1 MREGYELVAT
11 RFAQIELM
19 VERYY
24 VHDDGT
30 ITDYQGPQLVVLVS
44 ANRIV
49 TFHDLGRQID
59 ELSAERSYQLV
70 ESALAACDEPQADF
84 GIDTAMGRPTT
95 TFRLRAYRA
104 LHETT
109 RASRHAINGY
119 APRALGPVYS
129 AFLALLR
136 ERTGP
141 LPAAASR
148 AWDLAATWF
157 APSDLGPL
165 YRAGQPVPM
174 PAIVT
179 AFAEDDTVYFRAG
192 QPPNRS
198 ELYRL
203 DGLQLVWLRGNET
216 IPLTAIDGPN
226 YALPCGAGAIHVHQ
240 EWQQP
245 RRIYVRIEDPVR
257 GIYVQRD

>member
-1 MREGYELVAT
+1 MLEGYELVAT
-11 RFAQIELM
+11 RFAQIELF

-30 ITDYQGPQLVVLVS
+30 ITDYQGPQLVVFVS

-49 TFHDLGRQID
+49 TLHELGRQVD
-59 ELSAERSYQLV
+59 ELSAHRSHELV
-70 ESALAACDEPQADF
+70 ERALAACDEPQADF
-84 GIDTAMGRPTT
+84 GVDTAIGRPTT
-95 TFRLRAYRA
+95 RYQLRVYRA

-119 APRALGPVYS
+119 DARALGPAYS
-129 AFLALLR
+129 AFLAMLR
-136 ERTGP
+136 ERTGMLP
-141 LPAAASR
+141 PAATR
-148 AWDLAATWF
+148 AWDLAATYL
-157 APSDLGPL
+157 AASDLGDL
-165 YRAGQPVPM
+165 YRAGQAIPL
-174 PAIVT
+174 PAIVS
-179 AFAEDDTVYFRAG
+179 AFADDGTVYFRAG

-203 DGLQLVWLRGNET
+203 DGNQLVWLRGNEAV
-216 IPLTAIDGPN
+216 PLTMVDGPR

-240 EWQQP
+240 QWQQP
-245 RRIYVRIEDPVR
+245 RRIYVRIDDPVR